1 MRHQCAGRKLG
12 RNASHRHAMFRNMAV
27 SLVMTLAES
36 EEGGAKVRGRI
47 TTTVAKAKELRPFI
61 EKLITLGRK
70 GRQIVLQAE
79 QFASEAER
87 GSDAWEAWRSSEAGK
102 NWVKATA
109 PALAL
114 RRRVFAA
121 LRSKA
126 AVDIIFG
133 KLAERF
139 ESRAGGYTRIVRLA
153 QVRLGDAGEQA
164 IIEFVGEKDRV
175 TSGRRK
181 GPAVEVA

>member
-1 MRHQCAGRKLG
+1 
-12 RNASHRHAMFRNMAV
+12 MFRNMAV

-47 TTTVAKAKELRPFI
+47 VTTVAKAKELRPFI
-61 EKLITLGRK
+61 EKIITMGRK
-70 GRQIVLQAE
+70 ARQLVLQAE
-79 QFASEAER
+79 QFASDAER
-87 GSDAWEAWRSSEAGK
+87 GSDAWQEWRKSEAGR
-102 NWVKATA
+102 NWVTATA

-114 RRRVFAA
+114 RRRAFAA

-126 AVDIIFG
+126 AVELVFG

-153 QVRLGDAGEQA
+153 RVRLGDAGEQA
-164 IIEFVGEKDRV
+164 IIEFVGENDRV
-175 TSGRRK
+175 SSGRRK
-181 GPAVEVA
+181 GPAVEVS